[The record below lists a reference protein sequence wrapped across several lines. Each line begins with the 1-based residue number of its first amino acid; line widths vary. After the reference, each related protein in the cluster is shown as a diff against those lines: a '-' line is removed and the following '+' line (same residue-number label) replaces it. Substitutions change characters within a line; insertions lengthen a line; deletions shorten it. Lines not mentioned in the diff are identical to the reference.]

1 MVPMSPALSP
11 DLDVEDGV
19 AVGVVVVDVLGV
31 EEVVVG
37 DGVVVLEATSL
48 LMVKVPPPQQEPSDA
63 PQHHWV
69 PPHEDTYTKP
79 PMLDSTIV

>member
-48 LMVKVPPPQQEPSDA
+48 LMVKVPPPQQEPSGRELHRA
-63 PQHHWV
+63 QLP
-69 PPHEDTYTKP
+69 
-79 PMLDSTIV
+79 

>member
-19 AVGVVVVDVLGV
+19 AVGVAVVDVLGV
-31 EEVVVG
+31 EEAVVE

-48 LMVKVPPPQQEPSDA
+48 LMVKVPPPQQEPSVA
-63 PQHHWV
+63 
-69 PPHEDTYTKP
+69 K
-79 PMLDSTIV
+79 